1 MAFQQRPGAE
11 PPAAGEPLP
20 GAGSAYRLRFGGLL
34 APPPQLSGGETA
46 GLRGVRGAPRVPG
59 LRGGRGLRGGGGS
72 AGCGGSAGRCR
83 VRGREGGGRTE
94 EAAGC

>member
-46 GLRGVRGAPRVPG
+46 GLRGGRGAPRGAGAP
-59 LRGGRGLRGGGGS
+59 RGRGFRGLRGLGGALPGS
-72 AGCGGSAGRCR
+72 W
-83 VRGREGGGRTE
+83 EGGGRPY
-94 EAAGC
+94 